1 MNNNLKVLEI
11 SFPSR
16 NDNIKMNKRINS
28 ENKIYSKIISNE
40 KSMKNDYSNNLRVS
54 LPYEGIKSIKSI
66 NYNKINLNHN
76 SYLSPSSE
84 GEMSFLGNFNNNN
97 SIYYSN
103 SKKEKTNFTL

>member
-40 KSMKNDYSNNLRVS
+40 KSMKNDYSNNLRIS
-54 LPYEGIKSIKSI
+54 LPYEGIK
-66 NYNKINLNHN
+66 
-76 SYLSPSSE
+76 
-84 GEMSFLGNFNNNN
+84 
-97 SIYYSN
+97 
-103 SKKEKTNFTL
+103 

>member
-40 KSMKNDYSNNLRVS
+40 KSMKNDYSNNLRIS

-66 NYNKINLNHN
+66 NYNKIDLNHN
-76 SYLSPSSE
+76 SYLSSNSK
-84 GEMSFLGNFNNNN
+84 GKISFLNNFNNN

>member
-40 KSMKNDYSNNLRVS
+40 NTMKNDHSNNLRIR
-54 LPYEGIKSIKSI
+54 LPYEGIKSIKCI
-66 NYNKINLNHN
+66 NYNKIDLNHN
-76 SYLSPSSE
+76 SYLSPKKKLTSHFEESK
-84 GEMSFLGNFNNNN
+84 LNNEIKPIKN
-97 SIYYSN
+97 
-103 SKKEKTNFTL
+103 KLLFTEIKI